1 VKTRRNV
8 LVVDDDAGIRGLL
21 KLIAER
27 RGFAVD
33 VAADGL
39 EALEKL
45 SECSYDLAI
54 IDLMMPRLNGYDLVQ
69 DMRSHE
75 DRPMIVVATAMT
87 DTLIGQLDS
96 DIVHSILR
104 KPFDIDVVGSM
115 MTEILSTIA
124 ARHEEP
130 PLPDNVLA
138 FPSLS
143 QA

>member
-1 VKTRRNV
+1 M
-8 LVVDDDAGIRGLL
+8 VDDDAGIRGLL